1 MHAVFAKQPIAL
13 KEPQQHK
20 TSQTANKPYLLNS
33 PSSSWPSLSGLSGI
47 EYINPQKM
55 ILSRGKTDSA
65 NSRHIQSATTV
76 QQAKKSLPTLEDFIL
91 QRDYTGARA
100 FLEFGN
106 EEDDD
111 ERKLLAD
118 QWIAFCSFHLGDYQ
132 QALDQ
137 YKTIKSLELLNTIN
151 DVNLNVAVCMFY
163 LGMYEEAH
171 QMMEHI
177 PNTQL
182 KVRLLFHLAHKFNNE
197 EQLMALHESLQDV
210 VEDQLSLASLHYL
223 RAHYQEAIDIY
234 KRILLDNKDYLALNV
249 YLALCFY
256 KLDYYDMSQE
266 VLDVYLAKHPDS
278 TIAINLKACN
288 RFRLFNG
295 RVAEQEIKNIAD
307 NGTFGADLIKH
318 NLVVFRNGE
327 GAMQTFPALLNI
339 VPEARLNLAIY
350 YLRNGDVQEAHSLMK
365 EIQPTVP
372 HEYILKGV
380 VHAALGQQ
388 LGSKEHIKTAQQNLH
403 LVGSSATECDTIPGR
418 QSMASAFFLYR
429 QFEEVLVYMNSI
441 RSYFVNNDTFNY
453 NFAQAKCATGY
464 YREAE
469 ELLVHITDMDIR
481 NQHTYCMVLAKC
493 HIHAGH
499 PEQAWNLFITRD
511 TNSEAFLLLQMIANE
526 CYKCAEF
533 WVAAKAFDMLEKL
546 DPSPE
551 HWEGKRGACAGT
563 IYAIAADTDQGK
575 PPNGVA
581 DIISLL
587 RESTNP
593 QAEMMMKAIRKH
605 LNVLK

>member
-1 MHAVFAKQPIAL
+1 
-13 KEPQQHK
+13 
-20 TSQTANKPYLLNS
+20 
-33 PSSSWPSLSGLSGI
+33 
-47 EYINPQKM
+47 M

-111 ERKLLAD
+111 ERKLLTD

-132 QALDQ
+132 QALNQ
-137 YKTIKSLELLNTIN
+137 YKTIKSLELLNTT

-453 NFAQAKCATGY
+453 NYAQAKCATGY

-563 IYAIAADTDQGK
+563 LYAIAADTDQGK
-575 PPNGVA
+575 PPNGVG

-593 QAEMMMKAIRKH
+593 QAEVMMKTIRKH
-605 LNVLK
+605 LNVFK